1 MQGVLRRIQRR
12 REVLAGLAMILA
24 VASYVTS
31 LLLDFNFVSP
41 YATLQEDLA
50 YLSNHHGNLQISVW
64 AWLGTAL
71 ITFLSI
77 PPYLLLFHH
86 RLKIFHYVNALW
98 LLGAS
103 AGFLMMGIAGI
114 ELYHELARGLDSSM
128 QGTDEQVWISLLGQ
142 FQDEQFY
149 RRIGSSFIGLFAIG
163 LALTRFK
170 MKRVPI
176 FAVVLLIICGPTMI
190 FFNWYDPEHLIRTA
204 AMAGIVIGVTTFS
217 VRLINKGL
225 KENQTNS
232 EEKEEKEE
240 ATP

>member
-1 MQGVLRRIQRR
+1 MQGVLRRIRRR

-50 YLSNHHGNLQISVW
+50 YLSNHSRNLQISVW
-64 AWLGTAL
+64 AWLGTSL

-77 PPYLLLFHH
+77 PPYFLLFHK
-86 RLKIFHYVNALW
+86 RLKFFHYVNALW

-114 ELYHELARGLDSSM
+114 ELYHELASGLDSSI
-128 QGTDEQVWISLLGQ
+128 QGTDEQVWISLLSQ

-170 MKRVPI
+170 MRRVPI

-190 FFNWYDPEHLIRTA
+190 FLNWYDPDHLIRTA
-204 AMAGIVIGVTTFS
+204 AMAGIVVGVTTFS

-225 KENQTNS
+225 KETQRAA
-232 EEKEEKEE
+232 EEKA

>member
-1 MQGVLRRIQRR
+1 MQVVLRRIQRR
-12 REVLAGLAMILA
+12 REVLAGLCIILTA
-24 VASYVTS
+24 ASYVTS

-50 YLSNHHGNLQISVW
+50 YLSNHYRNLQISVW
-64 AWLGTAL
+64 AWLGTSI

-77 PPYLLLFHH
+77 PPYMLLFHN

-114 ELYHELARGLDSSM
+114 ELYQELARGLETSM
-128 QGTDEQVWISLLGQ
+128 QGTDEQVWIKLLSQ

-149 RRIGSSFIGLFAIG
+149 RRIGSSFVGLFAIG
-163 LALTRFK
+163 LGLTRFK
-170 MKRVPI
+170 MRRVPI
-176 FAVVLLIICGPTMI
+176 FATVLLIICGPTMI
-190 FFNWYDPEHLIRTA
+190 FFNWYDPDHLIRTA

-217 VRLINKGL
+217 VRVINKGL
-225 KENQTNS
+225 EAYHKGIEENQGQ
-232 EEKEEKEE
+232 

>member
-1 MQGVLRRIQRR
+1 MQVVLRRIRRR

-41 YATLQEDLA
+41 DATLQEDLA
-50 YLSNHHGNLQISVW
+50 YLSNHYRNLQISVW
-64 AWLGTAL
+64 AWMGTSI

-103 AGFLMMGIAGI
+103 AGFLLMGIAGI
-114 ELYHELARGLDSSM
+114 ELYQELARGMETSA
-128 QGTDEQVWISLLGQ
+128 QGTDEQVWIRLLSQ

-149 RRIGSSFIGLFAIG
+149 RRIGSSFVGLFAIG
-163 LALTRFK
+163 LGLTRIK
-170 MKRVPI
+170 MRRVPI
-176 FAVVLLIICGPTMI
+176 VSTILLIICGPAMI
-190 FFNWYDPEHLIRTA
+190 FFNWYDPDHLIRTA
-204 AMAGIVIGVTTFS
+204 AMAGIVIGVVTFS
-217 VRLINKGL
+217 VRVINKGL
-225 KENQTNS
+225 KESQKVS
-232 EEKEEKEE
+232 EEKQEE
-240 ATP
+240 ASP

>member
-12 REVLAGLAMILA
+12 REVLAGFAMILA

-50 YLSNHHGNLQISVW
+50 YLSNHHRNLQISVW
-64 AWLGTAL
+64 AWMATSL

-77 PPYLLLFHH
+77 PPYLLLFHL
-86 RLKIFHYVNALW
+86 RLRIFHYVNAIW
-98 LLGAS
+98 LLGAT
-103 AGFLMMGIAGI
+103 AGFFMMGLAGI
-114 ELYHELARGLDSSM
+114 ELYQELARGMDSSL
-128 QGTDEQVWISLLGQ
+128 QGTDEQVWINLLAQ

-170 MKRVPI
+170 MRRVPI
-176 FAVVLLIICGPTMI
+176 FATVLLIICGPTMI
-190 FFNWYDPEHLIRTA
+190 FFNWHDPEHLIRTA
-204 AMAGIVIGVTTFS
+204 AMAGIVIGMTSFS

-225 KENQTNS
+225 KENQTDS
-232 EEKEEKEE
+232 EEKEE

>member
-1 MQGVLRRIQRR
+1 MQVVLRKIQRR
-12 REVLAGLAMILA
+12 REVLAGFAMILA

-50 YLSNHHGNLQISVW
+50 YLSNHYKNLQISVW
-64 AWLGTAL
+64 AWLLTSI
-71 ITFLSI
+71 ITFLAI
-77 PPYLLLFHH
+77 PPYLLLFHR

-103 AGFLMMGIAGI
+103 VGFLMMGLAGI
-114 ELYHELARGLDSSM
+114 ELYQELARGMETSM
-128 QGTDEQVWISLLGQ
+128 QGTDEQVWIKLLSQ

-149 RRIGSSFIGLFAIG
+149 RRIGSSFVGLFAIG
-163 LALTRFK
+163 LGLTRFK
-170 MKRVPI
+170 MRRVPI

-190 FFNWYDPEHLIRTA
+190 FFNWSDPDHLIRTA

-225 KENQTNS
+225 KENRTDS
-232 EEKEEKEE
+232 EEKEE

>member
-1 MQGVLRRIQRR
+1 MQAVLRKIQRR
-12 REVLAGLAMILA
+12 REVLAGFAMILA
-24 VASYVTS
+24 TASYVTS

-50 YLSNHHGNLQISVW
+50 YLTNHYKNLQISVW
-64 AWLGTAL
+64 AWLLTSM

-103 AGFLMMGIAGI
+103 VGFLMMGLAGI
-114 ELYHELARGLDSSM
+114 ELYQELARGMETSM
-128 QGTDEQVWISLLGQ
+128 QGTDEQVWIKLLSQ

-149 RRIGSSFIGLFAIG
+149 RRIGSSFVGVFAIG
-163 LALTRFK
+163 LGLTRFK
-170 MKRVPI
+170 MRRVPI

-190 FFNWYDPEHLIRTA
+190 FFNWYDPDHLIRTA

-225 KENQTNS
+225 NENRS
-232 EEKEEKEE
+232 DSEEKEE

>member
-1 MQGVLRRIQRR
+1 M
-12 REVLAGLAMILA
+12 LAGLAMILA
-24 VASYVTS
+24 AASYVTS

-50 YLSNHHGNLQISVW
+50 YLSNHYRNLQISVW
-64 AWLGTAL
+64 AWLLTSG

-77 PPYLLLFHH
+77 PPYLLLFHR

-103 AGFLMMGIAGI
+103 AGFFMMGIAGI
-114 ELYHELARGLDSSM
+114 DLYRELASGMETGM
-128 QGTDEQVWISLLGQ
+128 QGTDEQVWISLLSK

-170 MKRVPI
+170 IKRIPI
-176 FAVVLLIICGPTMI
+176 FAVILLIICGPTMI
-190 FFNWYDPEHLIRTA
+190 FLNWYDPEHLIRTA

-225 KENQTNS
+225 KENLADPAGEQDET
-232 EEKEEKEE
+232 
-240 ATP
+240 TP

>member
-12 REVLAGLAMILA
+12 REVLAGFAMILA
-24 VASYVTS
+24 AASYVTS

-50 YLSNHHGNLQISVW
+50 YLSNHHRNLQISVW
-64 AWLGTAL
+64 AWLATSL

-77 PPYLLLFHH
+77 PPYLLLFHL
-86 RLKIFHYVNALW
+86 RLRVFHYVNAIW
-98 LLGAS
+98 LLGAT
-103 AGFLMMGIAGI
+103 AGFFMMGLAGI
-114 ELYHELARGLDSSM
+114 ELYQELARGMDSSL
-128 QGTDEQVWISLLGQ
+128 QGTDEQVWINLLAQ
-142 FQDEQFY
+142 FQNEQFY

-170 MKRVPI
+170 MRRVPI
-176 FAVVLLIICGPTMI
+176 FATVLLIICGPTMI
-190 FFNWYDPEHLIRTA
+190 FFNWHDPEHLIRTA

-225 KENQTNS
+225 KENRTDS
-232 EEKEEKEE
+232 EEKEE

>member
-1 MQGVLRRIQRR
+1 MQVVLRRIRRR

-41 YATLQEDLA
+41 YATLQEDLS
-50 YLSNHHGNLQISVW
+50 YLTNHSRNLQISVW
-64 AWLGTAL
+64 AWLGTSL

-77 PPYLLLFHH
+77 PPYLLLFHR
-86 RLKIFHYVNALW
+86 RLKVFHYVNALW

-114 ELYHELARGLDSSM
+114 ELYQELSKGLETSM
-128 QGTDEQVWISLLGQ
+128 QGTDEQVWISLLSR

-163 LALTRFK
+163 MGLTRFK
-170 MKRVPI
+170 MRRVPI
-176 FAVVLLIICGPTMI
+176 FAVALLIICGPTMI
-190 FFNWYDPEHLIRTA
+190 FFNWYDPDHLIRTA

-217 VRLINKGL
+217 VRVINKGL
-225 KENQTNS
+225 EAYHNGL
-232 EEKEEKEE
+232 EEKQEE

>member
-1 MQGVLRRIQRR
+1 MQSILRKIQRR
-12 REVLAGLAMILA
+12 REVLAGFAMILA
-24 VASYVTS
+24 TASYVTS

-50 YLSNHHGNLQISVW
+50 YLSNHHKNLQISVW
-64 AWLGTAL
+64 AWLGTSI

-103 AGFLMMGIAGI
+103 VGFLMMGIAGI
-114 ELYHELARGLDSSM
+114 ELYQELARGLDPSM
-128 QGTDEQVWISLLGQ
+128 QGTDEQVWIHLLGK

-149 RRIGSSFIGLFAIG
+149 RRIGSSFIGLFAVG

-170 MKRVPI
+170 MKRIPI

-190 FFNWYDPEHLIRTA
+190 FFNWYDPDHLIRTA

-217 VRLINKGL
+217 VRLVNKGL
-225 KENQTNS
+225 KENRTDS
-232 EEKEEKEE
+232 EEKEE

>member
-1 MQGVLRRIQRR
+1 M
-12 REVLAGLAMILA
+12 LAGLAMILA

-41 YATLQEDLA
+41 YATLQEDLS
-50 YLSNHHGNLQISVW
+50 YLSNHYRNLQISVW
-64 AWLGTAL
+64 AWMGTSI

-86 RLKIFHYVNALW
+86 RLKFLHYVNGLW

-114 ELYHELARGLDSSM
+114 ELYQELARGTETSL
-128 QGTDEQVWISLLGQ
+128 QGTDEQVWIRLLSQ

-149 RRIGSSFIGLFAIG
+149 RRIGSSFVGLFAIG
-163 LALTRFK
+163 LGLTKIK
-170 MKRVPI
+170 MRRIPI
-176 FAVVLLIICGPTMI
+176 VSTILLIICGPAMI
-190 FFNWYDPEHLIRTA
+190 FFNWYDPDHLIRTA
-204 AMAGIVIGVTTFS
+204 AMAGIVIGVVTFS
-217 VRLINKGL
+217 VRIINKGL
-225 KENQTNS
+225 KAYHKDS
-232 EEKEEKEE
+232 EEKQEE

>member
-1 MQGVLRRIQRR
+1 MQVVLRRIQRR
-12 REVLAGLAMILA
+12 REVLAGFCIILA
-24 VASYVTS
+24 AASYVTS

-50 YLSNHHGNLQISVW
+50 YLSNHYRNLQISVW
-64 AWLGTAL
+64 AWLGTSI

-114 ELYHELARGLDSSM
+114 ELYQELA
-128 QGTDEQVWISLLGQ
+128 
-142 FQDEQFY
+142 Y
-149 RRIGSSFIGLFAIG
+149 RRIGSSFVGLFAIG
-163 LALTRFK
+163 LGLTRFK
-170 MKRVPI
+170 MRRVPI
-176 FAVVLLIICGPTMI
+176 FATVLLIICGPTMI
-190 FFNWYDPEHLIRTA
+190 FFNWYDPDHLIRTA

-217 VRLINKGL
+217 VRVINKGL
-225 KENQTNS
+225 EAYPKGI
-232 EEKEEKEE
+232 EEKQGQ

>member
-1 MQGVLRRIQRR
+1 MQVVLRRIQRR
-12 REVLAGLAMILA
+12 REVLAGFCIILA
-24 VASYVTS
+24 AASYVTS

-50 YLSNHHGNLQISVW
+50 YLSNHYRNLQISVW
-64 AWLGTAL
+64 AWLGTSI

-77 PPYLLLFHH
+77 PPYMLLFHN

-114 ELYHELARGLDSSM
+114 ELYQELARVLETSM
-128 QGTDEQVWISLLGQ
+128 QGTDEQVWIKLLSQ

-149 RRIGSSFIGLFAIG
+149 RRIGSSFVGLFAIG
-163 LALTRFK
+163 LGLTRFK
-170 MKRVPI
+170 MRRVPI
-176 FAVVLLIICGPTMI
+176 FATVLLIICGPTMI
-190 FFNWYDPEHLIRTA
+190 FLNWYDPDHLIRTA

-217 VRLINKGL
+217 VRVINKGL
-225 KENQTNS
+225 EAYPKGI
-232 EEKEEKEE
+232 EEKQGQ

>member
-1 MQGVLRRIQRR
+1 MQAVLRKIQRR
-12 REVLAGLAMILA
+12 REVLAGFAMILA
-24 VASYVTS
+24 AASYVTS

-50 YLSNHHGNLQISVW
+50 YLSNHYKNLQISVW
-64 AWLGTAL
+64 AWLLTSI

-77 PPYLLLFHH
+77 PPYLLLFHR
-86 RLKIFHYVNALW
+86 RLKIFHYVNAIW

-103 AGFLMMGIAGI
+103 VGFLMMGLAGI
-114 ELYHELARGLDSSM
+114 ELYQELAIGMETSM
-128 QGTDEQVWISLLGQ
+128 QGTDEQVWIKLLSQ

-149 RRIGSSFIGLFAIG
+149 RRIGSSFVGLFAIG
-163 LALTRFK
+163 LGLTRFK
-170 MKRVPI
+170 MRRVPI

-190 FFNWYDPEHLIRTA
+190 FFNWYDPDHLIRTA

-225 KENQTNS
+225 KDNQTDL
-232 EEKEEKEE
+232 EEKEE
-240 ATP
+240 AIP